1 MRASEH
7 LALCEAKRGGASA
20 EESAL
25 CLELEVRESSNA
37 RLLGTLDIEI
47 HRGMEYKDRAEAAEA
62 RCKEM
67 AKVIERYRTM
77 AKRLI
82 AVELEQKI
90 EEARDDHSVPAAQNT
105 GRGRRVP
112 ELSEY
117 GSRTGPGVHPMP
129 SVRAERRSRADEILR
144 EGPIV

>member
-7 LALCEAKRGGASA
+7 LALCEAKRGGST
-20 EESAL
+20 EQERAL
-25 CLELEVRESSNA
+25 CEEL
-37 RLLGTLDIEI
+37 
-47 HRGMEYKDRAEAAEA
+47 KDAEA

-90 EEARDDHSVPAAQNT
+90 EEARDDIPAAQNT

>member
-90 EEARDDHSVPAAQNT
+90 EEARDDAAQNT

>member
-1 MRASEH
+1 MNIIPYQP
-7 LALCEAKRGGASA
+7 L
-20 EESAL
+20 
-25 CLELEVRESSNA
+25 
-37 RLLGTLDIEI
+37 
-47 HRGMEYKDRAEAAEA
+47 
-62 RCKEM
+62 
-67 AKVIERYRTM
+67 
-77 AKRLI
+77 
-82 AVELEQKI
+82 KI
-90 EEARDDHSVPAAQNT
+90 P